1 MSYDLTD
8 QRVLVTAA
16 SSGIGKATAIA
27 FQSAGAKVAICARNK
42 FKLME
47 TKMQLDSLG
56 ERSVL
61 AKVTDLA
68 NNHSMMFRV
77 CKNLVSAAVCSS

>member
-27 FQSAGAKVAICARNK
+27 VQSAGAKVAI
-42 FKLME
+42 
-47 TKMQLDSLG
+47 
-56 ERSVL
+56 
-61 AKVTDLA
+61 
-68 NNHSMMFRV
+68 
-77 CKNLVSAAVCSS
+77 